1 MAEKREEEV
10 ELKKVLDVKLLI
22 LQAIGGIFGG
32 GLYGMSGTMIGLTG
46 DFVWAAMAFL
56 FIPSLFDAFT
66 YMEFAACYPKMATTY
81 IYMKEGLGGKVGEA
95 ISWGLNMYTTFAAP
109 MSSVFITMTAAGYL
123 QSFFKIFGIPDPGLV
138 AITFVLWT
146 TAFIL
151 QCWGVK
157 ESVVVGDIMS
167 VMEMS
172 MVLLLI
178 TIGFV
183 FPTRSPNYM
192 ALPSIGAFAQTL
204 AMARFA
210 YGGYA
215 TPTTYIEETKEPAFQ
230 NCWRACM
237 GSLGFTLVGYVAAV
251 VAMVRM
257 NPPSVIAFAPNPFV
271 ASTQG
276 ILGGYAPIIFA
287 TLGTP
292 AAYNGALF
300 GMGTRA
306 RLIAGMSATGDLPK
320 ILGKWWKRR
329 ATPVPALIVVY
340 LAGLPFVIIGRFAWL
355 VLATAATGL
364 VILFMV
370 NLSFIVFNLRGV
382 VPEDKKP
389 WRSPLKIGRFPI
401 PALLVCAFAAFT
413 AIYQDPNSWVP
424 SFIYM
429 GLAFVLWVL
438 WTLMG
443 KKVSVKKPKAEE

>member
-22 LQAIGGIFGG
+22 LQAVGGIFGG

-46 DFVWAAMAFL
+46 DAVWLPMVIL
-56 FIPSLFDAFT
+56 FFISLFDAFI
-66 YMEFAACYPKMATTY
+66 YMEFVACYPKMATTY
-81 IYMKEGLGGKVGEA
+81 LYMREGFGGKVGDA
-95 ISWGLNMYTTFAAP
+95 VAWTINMYTTFAAP

-123 QSFFKIFGIPDPGLV
+123 QSFFKIFGIPDPGV
-138 AITFVLWT
+138 PAITFVLWT

-151 QCWGVK
+151 NIWGVK

-172 MVLLLI
+172 MVLILI
-178 TIGFV
+178 VIGFV

-192 ALPSIGAFAQTL
+192 ALPSIGALAQTL

-210 YGGYA
+210 YGGYQN
-215 TPTTYIEETKEPAFQ
+215 PTYLIEETKEPAFQ
-230 NCWRACM
+230 NCWRACI
-237 GSLGFTLVGYVAAV
+237 GSLGFTLVGYVSAV

-276 ILGGYAPIIFA
+276 ILGGYAPLIFA

-306 RLIAGMSATGDLPK
+306 RLISGMAKEGKLPS
-320 ILGKWWKRR
+320 IFAKWWAKR

-364 VILFMV
+364 VTMFCLALAYIA
-370 NLSFIVFNLRGV
+370 FNLRGV
-382 VPEDKKP
+382 VSEDKKP
-389 WRSPLKIGRFPI
+389 WRDPLKLGKVPI
-401 PALLVCAFAAFT
+401 TGVVVAGFAAFT

-429 GLAFVLWVL
+429 GLAFVLWVV
-438 WTLMG
+438 WTLTRG
-443 KKVSVKKPKAEE
+443 KKAADKKED